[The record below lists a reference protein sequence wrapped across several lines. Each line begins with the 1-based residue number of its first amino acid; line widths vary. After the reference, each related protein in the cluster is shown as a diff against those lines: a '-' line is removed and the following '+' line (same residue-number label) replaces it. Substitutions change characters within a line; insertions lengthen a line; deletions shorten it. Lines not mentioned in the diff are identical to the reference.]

1 MRAHFAIVLFLL
13 ASCSSQPDS
22 LKVEFHRFIPDTS
35 RTWAGRMTRD
45 AYNQTRAFENTLKLE
60 KLIDGTV
67 HDELRV
73 WYLSSSFDPQ
83 VVFIA
88 KADSSN
94 KWSLR
99 TISFYRTKSDSIYAD
114 YSRVLR
120 QSAVDS
126 LNLNKYWQLTS
137 QSDLSKGDTY
147 GCVDGEDI
155 FIEMSNRIKY
165 KFLWFRCPEIYKDKD
180 TTFLSATALANRLD
194 ALAVEH

>member
-1 MRAHFAIVLFLL
+1 MRLQIAIVLFLF
-13 ASCSSQPDS
+13 AFCRN
-22 LKVEFHRFIPDTS
+22 KHGTGHVEFNRIMPDTS
-35 RTWAGRMTRD
+35 KTWAGRMTQE
-45 AYNQTRAFENTLKLE
+45 AFNQTRTFGKTLNLGQ
-60 KLIDGTV
+60 LIEGTPQ
-67 HDELRV
+67 EEIRV
-73 WYLSSSFDPQ
+73 WYLSGSYDPQ

-88 KADSSN
+88 KADSFN

-126 LNLNKYWQLTS
+126 LNLHKYWQLTS
-137 QSDLSKGDTY
+137 QSDLPKGDTY
-147 GCVDGEDI
+147 GCLDGEDI

-165 KFLWFRCPEIYKDKD
+165 KSMWYRCPEINKNKD
-180 TTFLSATALANRLD
+180 TTFHSAASLVNRLD